1 MPDETNK
8 GMHGQVIR
16 YAMSSF
22 ARHMLSLLTSFVRA
36 KLLAP
41 ELYGIWVLVKTFP
54 AYGSH
59 LHLGTQ
65 AAMYYRLP
73 KHIADGE
80 HEQVATIEA
89 TSLWGTI
96 AFNLIFCVAI
106 VASVLTF
113 DFGSELEIGLLLA
126 CPVILL
132 TAYYEHINNRFK
144 AMRLFDR
151 LAVSHY
157 LFALFCLPATAL
169 LAWLYGLAGVLIALI
184 LTFVA
189 TLAYLLRGHQA
200 WWPRSAFDREVFV
213 KLIRM
218 GFPIV
223 ILSVISVFMMTSDRF
238 LIVSFLGSSDLGLYG
253 LAVIVVQTVLKVP
266 GVSREVIEPETMAQA
281 HSHHEVSYFERF
293 YGKPLL
299 YIAFFVPV
307 LIGGAAFTL
316 EPVLLLALPE
326 YAGVLPSAQILLFG
340 AYFLALTLPSRG
352 VIVAAGKQTRLAFYM
367 LFPLVLGLGLSAAV
381 LAAGFGIEGVAFAKG
396 VTFASLYL
404 TINLLIFR
412 SFPHFGGVI
421 LRYIAITTM
430 LFVYILLLAYACS
443 AVGHE
448 WHFVYQSLARTT
460 LFMVGVVPSILLAL
474 RLGWISLPRRKKAAS
489 GA

>member
-1 MPDETNK
+1 MPEESKNL
-8 GMHGQVIR
+8 MHGQVVR

-22 ARHMLSLLTSFVRA
+22 ARHILSLLTSFVRA

-41 ELYGIWVLVKTFP
+41 ELYGIWVLIKTFP

-65 AAMYYRLP
+65 AAMYYGLP
-73 KHIADGE
+73 RHIAAGE

-96 AFNLIFCVAI
+96 AFNLIFCAAI

-157 LFALFCLPATAL
+157 LFALFCLPATAV
-169 LAWLYGLAGVLIALI
+169 LAWLYWLAGVLIALM

-189 TLAYLLRGHQA
+189 TLVYLLRGHQA
-200 WWPRSAFDREVFV
+200 WWPLSGFDRKVLV
-213 KLIRM
+213 RLMRM

-223 ILSVISVFMMTSDRF
+223 ILSVMYVFMMTSDRF
-238 LIVSFLGSSDLGLYG
+238 LIVAFLDASDLGLYG
-253 LAVIVVQTVLKVP
+253 LAVIVVQTVLKIP

-281 HSHHEVSYFERF
+281 HSHHEVAYFERF
-293 YGKPLL
+293 YGRPLL
-299 YIAFFVPV
+299 YIAFLVPV

-340 AYFLALTLPSRG
+340 AYFLALALPSRG
-352 VIVAAGKQTRLAFYM
+352 VIVAAGKQTSMALHM
-367 LFPLVLGLGLSAAV
+367 LFPLGLGLALSAAV
-381 LAAGFGIEGVAFAKG
+381 LAAGYGIEGVAFAKG
-396 VTFASLYL
+396 VTFATLYL
-404 TINLLIFR
+404 TINFLIVR
-412 SFPHFGGVI
+412 NFPHFGGVVY
-421 LRYIAITTM
+421 RYIAITTV
-430 LFVYILLLAYACS
+430 LFLYILLLAYGCS
-443 AVGHE
+443 EVGSE
-448 WHFVYQSLARTT
+448 WHYVYRSLVRTA
-460 LFMVGVVPSILLAL
+460 LFMIGIVPPLLLAL
-474 RLGWISLPRRKKAAS
+474 RFGWIIWPGRKAKG

>member
-1 MPDETNK
+1 MPEESKNS
-8 GMHGQVIR
+8 MHGQVVR

-22 ARHMLSLLTSFVRA
+22 ARHILSLMTSFVRA

-41 ELYGIWVLVKTFP
+41 ELYGIWVLIKTFP

-65 AAMYYRLP
+65 AAMYYGLP
-73 KHIADGE
+73 KHIANDE
-80 HEQVATIEA
+80 HEQIKAIEA

-96 AFNLIFCVAI
+96 AFNLVFCGAI
-106 VASVLTF
+106 VVSVMSF

-157 LFALFCLPATAL
+157 LFALFLLPATAL

-189 TLAYLLRGHQA
+189 TLLYLLRGHQA
-200 WWPRSAFDREVFV
+200 WWPLSGFDRGVFV

-223 ILSVISVFMMTSDRF
+223 ILSVMYVFMMTSDRF
-238 LIVSFLGSSDLGLYG
+238 LIVSFLETSDLGLYG
-253 LAVIVVQTVLKVP
+253 LAVIVIQTVLKIP

-281 HSHHEVSYFERF
+281 HSHHEVAYFERF
-293 YGKPLL
+293 YGRPLL

-326 YAGVLPSAQILLFG
+326 YAAVLPTAQTLLFG

-352 VIVAAGKQTRLAFYM
+352 VIVAAGKQTSMALYM
-367 LFPLVLGLGLSAAV
+367 LFPLTLGLTLSAAV
-381 LAAGFGIEGVAFAKG
+381 LAAGYGIEEVAFAKG
-396 VTFASLYL
+396 VTFATLYL
-404 TINLLIFR
+404 TINLLIYR
-412 SFPHFGGVI
+412 NFPHFGGVLI
-421 LRYIAITTM
+421 RYITITTL
-430 LFVYILLLAYACS
+430 LFLYIILLAYGCS
-443 AVGHE
+443 EVGSE
-448 WHFVYQSLARTT
+448 WHFVYRSLTRTL
-460 LFMVGVVPSILLAL
+460 LFMVGIVPPLLLAL
-474 RLGWISLPRRKKAAS
+474 RFGWISWPRKTAKA